1 MSGTLLCLFIILCG
15 LVRAQR
21 GLEVATQREQSTS
34 SSGGRNTENMTINW
48 KTNYVSDLK
57 SVDVYS
63 SFISCIHCLQIQTL
77 WRFYRDSTPYVKSS
91 SWWVTDVL
99 PWTWPARRRKVGLT
113 IHLTAATPKVSYC
126 GFMIAFLK
134 TRPFVIFFF
143 PLNFQNDLVIHKTVS
158 AQDPLARVFGWFPP
172 NHTGC
177 SCTGSLLLQMF
188 QTLKRDGAQSSS
200 SNICSYIKTEQASV
214 FDTVKSTTKQRVD

>member
-34 SSGGRNTENMTINW
+34 SSGGRDTENMTINW

-126 GFMIAFLK
+126 GFMIAFSK

-158 AQDPLARVFGWFPP
+158 AQDPLAR
-172 NHTGC
+172 
-177 SCTGSLLLQMF
+177 GSLLLQMF
-188 QTLKRDGAQSSS
+188 QTLKRDRAQSSS

>member
-126 GFMIAFLK
+126 GFMIAFSK
-134 TRPFVIFFF
+134 TRPFVIFFSSQF
-143 PLNFQNDLVIHKTVS
+143 SKRFSHSQNSLCSRSTCSRVRMVLTESHRLQLHGKFALVDVPNFKTGRS
-158 AQDPLARVFGWFPP
+158 SIFKLK
-172 NHTGC
+172 H
-177 SCTGSLLLQMF
+177 LQ
-188 QTLKRDGAQSSS
+188 LH
-200 SNICSYIKTEQASV
+200 
-214 FDTVKSTTKQRVD
+214 